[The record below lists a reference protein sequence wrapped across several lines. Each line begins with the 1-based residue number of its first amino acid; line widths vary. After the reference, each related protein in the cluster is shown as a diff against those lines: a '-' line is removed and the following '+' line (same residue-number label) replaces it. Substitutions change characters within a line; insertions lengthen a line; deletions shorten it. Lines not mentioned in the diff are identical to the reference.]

1 MKHTSTF
8 ILCRI
13 FNCRGGGGGESKDQK
28 GERKQNKNI
37 FCRLN
42 ICTDWKQEEGRKGET
57 RAEAARFSGIPA
69 LSPIPLSSLKA
80 LP

>member
-13 FNCRGGGGGESKDQK
+13 FNCRGGGGESKDQK

-37 FCRLN
+37 FCSLN

-57 RAEAARFSGIPA
+57 RAGTARFSEIPA